1 MYYKFWN
8 EIGSHI
14 LFEKKCGL
22 RLKPLADPGSGGRP
36 PTFNG
41 RGPMIFNAYFPW
53 LFFACFVCNS
63 C

>member
-1 MYYKFWN
+1 
-8 EIGSHI
+8 

-41 RGPMIFNAYFPW
+41 RGPMIFNAYFP
-53 LFFACFVCNS
+53 
-63 C
+63 